1 MIAAESDDT
10 GGLIQSMFL
19 TRIYRLFESV
29 CMVLLIEELYT
40 NLNILIKLLF
50 ISGNVFM
57 LQTVAG
63 GAINKVA
70 ANADD
75 SDAVQYSANAAITG
89 YSIRFQQSPCIG
101 PTQS

>member
-1 MIAAESDDT
+1 MCVYNGRTVYKPKYFDKT
-10 GGLIQSMFL
+10 
-19 TRIYRLFESV
+19 
-29 CMVLLIEELYT
+29 
-40 NLNILIKLLF
+40 LLF

>member
-19 TRIYRLFESV
+19 TRMYRLFECV
-29 CMVLLIEELYT
+29 CIMEELYT